1 MVSSPEKKCFQN
13 IGDISTIMEQK
24 DAEILHY
31 LVAKLL
37 WVSKGERPDIET
49 YILFLCIRV
58 TNITKEENAKLRLVL
73 KYLKHTIY
81 DKRIMGSYSLI

>member
-1 MVSSPEKKCFQN
+1 M
-13 IGDISTIMEQK
+13 G
-24 DAEILHY
+24 
-31 LVAKLL
+31 
-37 WVSKGERPDIET
+37 RPDIEPD
-49 YILFLCIRV
+49 ILFLCIRV

>member
-24 DAEILHY
+24 DAEILHSV
-31 LVAKLL
+31 VAKLL

-58 TNITKEENAKLRLVL
+58 TKSINEYRSKFSRVL
-73 KYLKHTIY
+73 Q
-81 DKRIMGSYSLI
+81 